1 MSKFIIEVRTKGFG
15 RAEQELKKA
24 SGQTRKFARSANDAS
39 TAGAVFRKEVS
50 QLRNNMLL
58 YTFAIGG
65 AIAGMG
71 RFVMAASDAREQASK
86 FRVVFGE
93 FAPEADAFAQSITES
108 FGIAKSEMVGLLA
121 SLQDTFVPLGFSRQQ
136 ATELSKSIA
145 QLAMDVGSFN
155 NLATGDVAK
164 RFTSA
169 IIGNHE
175 AVRELGISLT
185 EVSIKQEAQ
194 RLGLIDANEEMTQTA
209 KILGRM
215 SLIYNNTTD
224 AQGDLIRT
232 QDEFANRLRAVSG
245 RFQTL
250 KESIGEALMPTAE
263 FGLKLANLFTDS
275 DRVKIAF
282 IGLTAALVNYN
293 RAALFAFAST
303 MKLNQAMSM
312 NAIIGTATAFIVI
325 VDALMDKIEE
335 FGRGT
340 VEAQYDVEN
349 LDDLVN
355 DLSNSN
361 LDLSGS
367 VDEVAKAEEAA
378 AKARKFSITT
388 LEEMHDILLKVR
400 VGINKSIQ
408 KDIEALKL
416 EKAELEGL
424 DPLLL
429 EIQKRTKDGLV
440 TPGQKEELER
450 LIALR
455 KEVKALRDAQI
466 QKNESDKL
474 SIDVQQEYANI
485 VSKINIANQ
494 SSVSALKS
502 NVEAEEFRL
511 DVVDQVAKAL
521 TLESTAHSILK
532 NDLDLNTVALEKN
545 GKQVRINATTVMD
558 FGEGQNDLAFAI
570 FNTAQKTLEYN
581 DILQENADK
590 LEKLKE
596 SQEAVKEMQSIFN
609 GIINQ
614 TNAGQIA
621 SIEATIAMIENN
633 ASLLGSTEQV
643 AAALRLLNDEL
654 DALKNPEMAAAIQT
668 FKTTFDGLESTQRA
682 NIQATIDL
690 ITANREAFEVFGD
703 VDLVLQKLQ
712 EKYEAVGES
721 TKKTTKDMEDGFR
734 SAAATI
740 NTMTSAI
747 RVLKNESED
756 PEQKMKGLIQLVGSL
771 LAQFG
776 GPQGAAAGAVLN
788 LGAELAI
795 GHTGGL
801 IHNNGIQR
809 FATGGMVQGQDNVPI
824 MAQAG
829 EFIMQRSA
837 VQNIGVQNLAEMNRG
852 GSAGGVTV
860 NIQGNMIGNDEFVRD
875 NLIPQLQ
882 KASKQELA

>member
-15 RAEQELKKA
+15 KAEANLKKA
-24 SGQTRKFARSANDAS
+24 SGQTRKFAREANNAS
-39 TAGAVFRKEVS
+39 GAGAVFRKEVS

-65 AIAGMG
+65 TIAALGK
-71 RFVMAASDAREQASK
+71 FVMAASTAREQQSK
-86 FRVVFGE
+86 FNVVFGE
-93 FAPEADAFAQSITES
+93 FAPEAQKFAQSISDS
-108 FGIAKSEMVGLLA
+108 FGIAESEIIKLLA
-121 SLQDTFVPLGFSRQQ
+121 GLQDTFVPLGFSRKE
-136 ATELSKSIA
+136 ASKLSQSIA
-145 QLAMDVGSFN
+145 QLALDVGSFN
-155 NLATGDVAK
+155 DIATGDVAR

-169 IIGNHE
+169 IVGNHE
-175 AVRELGISLT
+175 AVRELGINMTEASL
-185 EVSIKQEAQ
+185 KAKAQ
-194 RLGLIDANEEMTQTA
+194 QLGLIELGDEMTTTA
-209 KILGRM
+209 KILSR
-215 SLIYNNTTD
+215 LQILYDDTTD
-224 AQGDLIRT
+224 AQGDLIKT
-232 QDEFANRLRAVSG
+232 QDEFANKLRGVEGQFKKLAE
-245 RFQTL
+245 Q
-250 KESIGEALMPTAE
+250 IGETLMPAAE
-263 FGLKLANLFTDS
+263 FSLKLAS
-275 DRVKIAF
+275 IAAD
-282 IGLTAALVNYN
+282 GD
-293 RAALFAFAST
+293 RAAIVL
-303 MKLNQAMSM
+303 
-312 NAIIGTATAFIVI
+312 GGVATAFGVYGGSVALATIQQIRFNKAVSANAYI
-325 VDALMDKIEE
+325 ALGTTFVLAVDLAMDALENFAKKSVAV
-335 FGRGT
+335 RYN
-340 VEAQYDVEN
+340 VES
-349 LDDLVN
+349 LDELVQSYA
-355 DLSNSN
+355 DSN
-361 LDLSGS
+361 LKLKGGLE
-367 VDEVAKAEEAA
+367 EVAKAEKAA
-378 AKARKFSITT
+378 AEAR
-388 LEEMHDILLKVR
+388 
-400 VGINKSIQ
+400 Q
-408 KDIEALKL
+408 QAIEATEASETALRVRLAVMQEETELMKFAAKREAEGNNL
-416 EKAELEGL
+416 ITATEKALL
-424 DPLLL
+424 DK
-429 EIQKRTKDGLV
+429 IDA
-440 TPGQKEELER
+440 
-450 LIALR
+450 LIA
-455 KEVKALRDAQI
+455 KHKVDKAALALTAKQTEAE
-466 QKNESDKL
+466 QKHLDMM
-474 SIDVQQEYANI
+474 
-485 VSKINIANQ
+485 SKIKTANE
-494 SSVSALKS
+494 SSVSALTS
-502 NVEAEEFRL
+502 NVAAEEFRL
-511 DVVDQVAKAL
+511 EVVDKIAKAL

-558 FGEGQNDLAFAI
+558 FGAEQNKLAFTILDNA
-570 FNTAQKTLEYN
+570 NKTLEYN

-621 SIEATIAMIENN
+621 SIEATIAMIESNK
-633 ASLLGSTEQV
+633 SLLGSTDQV

-690 ITANREAFEVFGD
+690 ITANREVFEVFGD

-712 EKYEAVGES
+712 EDYEAVGES

-734 SAAATI
+734 NAAATI

-747 RVLKNESED
+747 RVLKDESED
-756 PEQKMKGLIQLVGSL
+756 PEQQLKSLIQLVGSL
-771 LAQFG
+771 AAQFG
-776 GPQGAAAGAVLN
+776 GPQGAAAGAFLN
-788 LGAELAI
+788 LGAEIAL

-882 KASKQELA
+882 KASKQDLA